1 MFCGKGGRERV
12 GEESGG
18 GGERE
23 GDTRVLANRRKI
35 LLFYLSTVF
44 SSFFFKGKK
53 PYLYFTGNFF
63 SFFQTRF
70 LLSFTV

>member
-1 MFCGKGGRERV
+1 MFCGKGGRERA

-18 GGERE
+18 GESGRE
-23 GDTRVLANRRKI
+23 IRGYWQIGGKFYSFI
-35 LLFYLSTVF
+35 CLLFFLLF
-44 SSFFFKGKK
+44 LFKGKK